1 MVYGHQ
7 QRRSIGDS
15 VDPGFF
21 TGIYHVQYHQ
31 PPLRSV
37 LPELQSQ
44 YLSHHAAR
52 NSSGFKLL
60 PQHEVL
66 CQTVSEVENV

>member
-1 MVYGHQ
+1 MVYGHH
-7 QRRSIGDS
+7 QRRSIGHS
-15 VDPGFF
+15 VNPGFL
-21 TGIYHVQYHQ
+21 TGLHHVQYHQ
-31 PPLRSV
+31 SSIRSV